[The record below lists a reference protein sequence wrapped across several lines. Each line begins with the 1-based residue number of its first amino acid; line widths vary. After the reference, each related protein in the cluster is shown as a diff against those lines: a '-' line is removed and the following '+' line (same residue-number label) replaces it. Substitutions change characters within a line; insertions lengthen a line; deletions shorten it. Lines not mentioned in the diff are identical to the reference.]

1 MNPRIK
7 KLYLVLDQQGLDGLI
22 VSLPANITY
31 LTEYTSRDSYLLV
44 SRKQN
49 VYFTDSRY
57 LEEARLELKELAR
70 LQKIN
75 GSLFKI
81 IADTCLDIGLKRI
94 GFEERYLPYAEYKKI
109 GQGLGKKADL
119 IPTHSL
125 IEELRQVKDQQEI
138 KKIRKAVQITAQA
151 LRFIKDFITPGKKEI
166 EIEAELERF
175 IRYQGAANSAF
186 DIIVASGLNSSFPHH
201 ISSQKRIQKDDLIL
215 IDMGVEYQGYKSDL
229 TRVFFLGKI
238 KVLANQIYNIA
249 RKAQEKTIEKIKP
262 GAKAKEID
270 RIGRQYIREK
280 GFGKYFGHNLGH
292 GVGLEVHEYPR
303 ISGQDDTAL
312 EAGMVFTVEPGI
324 YLPNKFGVRIEDMIL
339 VTKKG
344 CEVLSGF
351 INK

>member
-1 MNPRIK
+1 MNSLIK
-7 KLYLVLDQQGLDGLI
+7 NFYLVLGKQGLDGLI
-22 VSLPANITY
+22 VCLPANITY
-31 LTEYTSRDSYLLV
+31 LTKYTSRDSYLLV
-44 SRKQN
+44 SKKQN

-57 LEEARLELKELAR
+57 IEEARLELKGAAQ

-109 GQGLGKKADL
+109 DEGLGKKADL

-125 IEELRQVKDQQEI
+125 IEELRLVKDQQELE
-138 KKIRKAVQITAQA
+138 KIRKAIQITGQA
-151 LRFIKDFITPGKKEI
+151 LRFIKDFIAAGKKEI

-175 IRYQGAANSAF
+175 IRYRGAGKCAF
-186 DIIVASGLNSSFPHH
+186 DIIVASGANSSFPHH
-201 ISSQKRIQKDDLIL
+201 ISSQKRIQKDELVL
-215 IDMGVEYQGYKSDL
+215 IDIGVDYQGYKSDL

-238 KVLANQIYNIA
+238 KVLAKQIYA
-249 RKAQEKTIEKIKP
+249 VVRKAQEKAIEKIRP
-262 GAKAKEID
+262 GVEAGEID
-270 RIGRQYIREK
+270 RVGRQYIREK
-280 GFGKYFGHNLGH
+280 GFGEYFGHNLGH

-303 ISGQDDTAL
+303 ISGQDDTVL
-312 EAGMVFTVEPGI
+312 VPGMVFTVEPGI
-324 YLPNKFGVRIEDMIL
+324 YLPNKFGVRIEDMVL

-344 CEVLSGF
+344 CEVLSGS